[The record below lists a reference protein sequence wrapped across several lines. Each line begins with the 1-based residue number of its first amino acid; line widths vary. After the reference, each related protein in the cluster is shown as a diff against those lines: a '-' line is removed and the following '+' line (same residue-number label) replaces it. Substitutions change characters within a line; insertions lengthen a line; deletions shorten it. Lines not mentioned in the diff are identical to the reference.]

1 VPRAP
6 AAVRSLVPHRLA
18 LIAVVVTAVLSAT
31 LLAAL
36 VSFATTVTGYAVRA
50 TLRASPATGIL
61 ITAPASSA
69 AAAAGDSVAVRD
81 ALHRALPGGPVA
93 VASSLSTDFLDLPAP
108 LAGSH
113 AQVHVVSL
121 PDPARHAVL
130 AAGTWPGSGSA
141 LSSAA
146 IPVAVPAATATRLHL
161 RAGSTLTLQ
170 AAAGGKAVTV
180 RVTGVFRRAHLAG
193 GYWALDPA
201 PAEVPQA
208 VGGFT
213 VYPSLVTSLAAL
225 TGHQVPVN
233 SAAWV
238 VNLDTGRIGAGS
250 LGSIGNAV
258 QLSLAGLTSAPGLR
272 NAVVTTGLPGLL
284 AGLDRAVVV
293 ARSQLAVGILILLV
307 IAGATLALAVSL
319 LSRQREAE
327 ATLLRARGASR
338 SQLTRTGLAEAVLLV
353 TPAAVLGPVFGGLLL
368 PVLARRGPL
377 THSALRIGVAF
388 PAVAWLAS
396 VAAAAGCA
404 VVIGRGWLSAAQS
417 PVRARA
423 ERGRQRALASAARSG
438 IDLALIALAVLAGW
452 QLAHYK
458 APVTAGLD
466 GSIGVDP
473 ILVSAPVLAL
483 AAAAVL
489 MLRLLPAVARIGD
502 RAAARR
508 RDLTA
513 AVAAWQISRRPVRQA
528 GPVLL
533 AVLAVATS
541 VIAVAEWSSW
551 QRSAQDQAS
560 FDTGADVRVN
570 LPPAAP
576 LPVGGLAP
584 LVRAPGVTGS
594 TPVIRSQ
601 IDLPNSG
608 TAELLALDGRRAATV
623 ATVRPDLANGSP
635 AAVLGRLSPPG
646 SPPGAPVPGRPARL
660 LFTASV
666 TAHSVASPVLFVQL
680 TDAFGVSYPVEAG
693 VFTANGRPH
702 AFSVPVAPRHG
713 AAYPLHVT
721 GFALQYIMHKYHG
734 TQAQLVI
741 GPARA
746 ATTMTGTAGASFAP
760 GRPGERL
767 ASFANP
773 GAPSNLGALVAR
785 PAVTRAKASQASV
798 TVAFRTGAGYG
809 PPTKV
814 CGFIPFRYPC
824 GPPGPLPSTLTIAAG
839 GPPAAIPAA
848 VTSAFASAIGAHPGS
863 RFAVDYLS
871 TTIQLRVVSV
881 VHAFPTIAGPF
892 GGAVVDQ
899 AALQDAMAAAGAL
912 PAPVTEWWLRTSRPV
927 SLAGLPHGTTVT
939 SRAAVAASLL
949 ANPLAAAPQ
958 LALLA
963 IAAAAVVLAAAGFL
977 VSAATARE
985 RAHEMALL
993 AALGATRRQLTRL
1006 LCLEQAVVAVPAAL
1020 AGLLLGVLLAHLV
1033 IPAVSLT
1040 ATGTHPQPPVTVLTP
1055 LLVPGAVALLMAIGP
1070 VLLAAAGAGTHFRVV
1085 AHTRVEATT

>member
-1 VPRAP
+1 
-6 AAVRSLVPHRLA
+6 VPHRLA
-18 LIAVVVTAVLSAT
+18 LIAVVVTAILSAT

-36 VSFATTVTGYAVRA
+36 VSFAATVTGYAVRA

-61 ITAPASSA
+61 ITAPTGSA
-69 AAAAGDSVAVRD
+69 ATATADSMAVRD
-81 ALHRALPGGPVA
+81 ALHHALSGGPVA
-93 VASSLSTDFLDLPAP
+93 VASSLSTDFLNIPAP
-108 LAGSH
+108 LAGAH
-113 AQVHVVSL
+113 AQIHMISL
-121 PDPARHAVL
+121 PDPAGRAVL
-130 AAGTWPGSGSA
+130 TAGTWPAGGGGVA
-141 LSSAA
+141 V
-146 IPVAVPAATATRLHL
+146 PVAVPSATAMRLHL
-161 RAGSTLTLQ
+161 HPGSTLTLR
-170 AAAGGKAVTV
+170 AASSGKSLTV
-180 RVTGVFRRAHLAG
+180 LVTGIFRRTHLPG
-193 GYWALDPA
+193 RYWALDPA
-201 PAEVPQA
+201 RGQTPQT
-208 VGGFT
+208 VGGFA

-225 TGHQVPVN
+225 TGHHVPV
-233 SAAWV
+233 SETAWV
-238 VNLDTGRIGAGS
+238 VNLDVNRIGVGS
-250 LGSIGNAV
+250 LGAIGNAL
-258 QLSLAGLTSAPGLR
+258 QLSLAGLTNAPGLR
-272 NAVVTTGLPGLL
+272 GAVVTTGLPGLL

-327 ATLLRARGASR
+327 AALLRARGASR
-338 SQLTRTGLAEAVLLV
+338 SQLTRTGIGEAVLLV
-353 TPAAVLGPVFGGLLL
+353 TPAAVLGPIFGGLLL

-377 THSALRIGVAF
+377 AHSALRIGVAF
-388 PAVAWLAS
+388 PPVAWLAS
-396 VAAAAGCA
+396 AAAAAGCA

-438 IDLALIALAVLAGW
+438 VDLALVALAVLAGW

-458 APVTAGLD
+458 APATAGLD

-560 FDTGADVRVN
+560 FDAGADVRVN

-584 LVRAPGVTGS
+584 LIRAPVTGS
-594 TPVIRSQ
+594 TPIIRAQ
-601 IDLPNSG
+601 IALPNSG

-623 ATVRPDLANGSP
+623 AAVRPDLANGSP
-635 AAVLGRLSPPG
+635 AAVLNRLSPAGPTPG
-646 SPPGAPVPGRPARL
+646 VPVPGRPARL
-660 LFTASV
+660 LFAAAV
-666 TAHSVASPVLFVQL
+666 TAHTVGSPVLSIQL
-680 TDAFGVSYPVEAG
+680 VDAFGVSYQVEAG

-702 AFSVPVAPRHG
+702 TFSVPIARREG
-713 AAYPLHVT
+713 AAYPLHIT
-721 GFALQYIMHKYHG
+721 GFTLQYIMHKHHSG
-734 TQAQLVI
+734 RAQLVI
-741 GPARA
+741 GPVRG
-746 ATTMTGTAGASFAP
+746 TTMTGAASPPFAP

-767 ASFANP
+767 ASFASP
-773 GAPSNLGALVAR
+773 GAPSTLGAIVTR
-785 PAVTRAKASQASV
+785 PAVTHAAASQTAV
-798 TVAFRTGAGYG
+798 TIAFKTGAGYG

-814 CGFIPFRYPC
+814 CGFIPFRHPC
-824 GPPGPLPSTLTIAAG
+824 GPPGPLPSTLTIAAASR
-839 GPPAAIPAA
+839 PAAIPAA
-848 VTSAFASAIGAHPGS
+848 VTSALASALGARPGY
-863 RFAVDYLS
+863 RLAVNFLG
-871 TTIQLRVVSV
+871 TTIELKVASV
-881 VHAFPTIAGPF
+881 VRAFPTIGGPF
-892 GGAVVDQ
+892 GGAIIDQ
-899 AALQDAMAAAGAL
+899 AALQDAMAGAGAQ
-912 PAPVTEWWLRTSRPV
+912 PAPVTEWWLRTTRPV
-927 SLAGLPHGTTVT
+927 SLTGLPHGTTII
-939 SRAAVAASLL
+939 SRAGVAASLL

-958 LALLA
+958 VAMLA
-963 IAAAAVVLAAAGFL
+963 IAAAAVILAAAGFL

-1006 LCLEQAVVAVPAAL
+1006 LCLEQAVIAVPAAA
-1020 AGLLLGVLLAHLV
+1020 AGLLLGVLLARLV

-1040 ATGTHPQPPVTVLTP
+1040 PTGVHPQPPVIVQTP
-1055 LLVPGAVALLMAIGP
+1055 LAIPCAVALLMAAGP
-1070 VLLAAAGAGTHFRVV
+1070 VLLAATGTGTRSRVV
-1085 AHTRVEATT
+1085 SHTRVEATT